1 MQIMRKLQ
9 ALQKLDEHDLVQ
21 QLPRVPL
28 WSHDPQLGCIK
39 REFTLPNF
47 SEAFELMTQIA
58 HAAEKHNHHPEWRN
72 VYNKVVV
79 TWSTHDVQGLSSR
92 DFLLAGL
99 CDEVFEKA
107 QATEGS

>member
-28 WSHDPQLGCIK
+28 WSHDPQLGCIN

-47 SEAFELMTQIA
+47 SEAFEFMTQIA
-58 HAAEKHNHHPEWRN
+58 HEAEKHQHHPEWRN
-72 VYNKVVV
+72 VYNKIWL
-79 TWSTHDVQGLSSR
+79 TWTTHDVNGLSMK
-92 DFLLAGL
+92 DIQMALI
-99 CDEVFEKA
+99 CDELFLN
-107 QATEGS
+107 QSRTD